1 MMRVSILG
9 LGEAGRV
16 FSSAFATAGWGV
28 SAFDPADTPTP
39 ENVARF
45 DSVGPAVADADLIL
59 SLTTARF
66 AAGAAADAGP
76 HLKNDAV
83 FIDLN
88 AASPGRK
95 REIATA
101 LGNETQLVDGAVL
114 GSVMK
119 FGPNV
124 TVLLAGSRAQSGA
137 SLLSQI
143 GAETVVVSE
152 QIGSASQRKLV
163 RSVFVKSLAAL
174 IAESMDA
181 ARAFDGEQWMK
192 EQIAEWLNDGDST
205 INRLDHTTRLH
216 AGRRS
221 HELED
226 SLGVLAELG
235 VTSTVTEGALAT
247 HLRYARSKADDLAAA
262 LAEVPTPALGDANE
276 RRGLMHS
283 AIKPVWASPRI
294 AGRAFTIET
303 RAGDNKAIHD
313 AIADIRP
320 GEVVVIDGRA
330 ETERALIG
338 ELIAERLRD
347 AGAAGVVLD
356 AAVRDASGI
365 AELDFP
371 TFARAVTPA
380 GPYRHGPGRHQVPIS
395 IGEVVCHPGDYI
407 VADEDG
413 VIVLPGLQ
421 AESILRGGLAKL
433 DAEAKQSAA
442 HRRSVRATAAD

>member
-1 MMRVSILG
+1 MRVSILG

-16 FSSAFATAGWGV
+16 FSSAFAAAGWDV

-39 ENVARF
+39 AGVIRF
-45 DSVGPAVADADLIL
+45 DSVGRAVTDTDLVL
-59 SLTTARF
+59 SLTTAHF
-66 AAGAAADAGP
+66 AADAATDAGP
-76 HLKNDAV
+76 QLKNDAI

-88 AASPGRK
+88 AASPSRK
-95 REIATA
+95 REVAAA
-101 LGNETQLVDGAVL
+101 LGNETLMVDGAVL

-119 FGPNV
+119 FGPKV
-124 TVLLAGSRAQSGA
+124 TVLLAGPRAQRAA

-143 GAETVVVSE
+143 GAEAVE
-152 QIGSASQRKLV
+152 IGKDIGSASQRKLV

-181 ARAFDGEQWMK
+181 ARAFDGEQWIK
-192 EQIAEWLNDGDST
+192 EQIAEWLTDGDAT
-205 INRLDHTTRLH
+205 IDRLDHTTRLH
-216 AGRRS
+216 ADRRS

-235 VTSTVTEGALAT
+235 ITSTVTEGALAT
-247 HLRYARSKADDLAAA
+247 HLRYARSNPDELATA
-262 LAEVPTPALGDANE
+262 LAEIPTPALGDANE
-276 RRGLMHS
+276 RHGLMHS
-283 AIKPVWASPRI
+283 AVKPVWASPRI
-294 AGRAFTIET
+294 AGRAFTIAT

-313 AIADIRP
+313 AITDIRP
-320 GEVVVIDGRA
+320 GDVVVIDGRG
-330 ETERALIG
+330 ETERALLG

-347 AGAAGVVLD
+347 AGAVGVVLD

-380 GPYRHGPGRHQVPIS
+380 GPYRHGPGHHQVPIS
-395 IGEVVCHPGDYI
+395 VGGVVCHPGDYI

-413 VIVLPGLQ
+413 VMVLPALQ
-421 AESILRGGLAKL
+421 SELILQGGLAKL
-433 DAEAKQSAA
+433 HAEAEQSAA
-442 HRRSVRATAAD
+442 HRRSVRKATAD